1 MCTKNNKWLSG
12 KERGVQDRRK
22 EARENSRCRNTLS
35 FPAFARARKRKGREK
50 KGASSPHFHF
60 SKSFPSFSSSSQFW
74 TSHRHMAG
82 HAFAWASVCWK
93 MIDARTVQAGHL
105 HKFSFF
111 GTGRT
116 LDWTFSPLSPFWE
129 RWRRRRRMVP
139 CLWWLAKKRGKE
151 GRRRRRRRQ
160 SINHLSYSTI
170 PCPTAA
176 PFFQGEG
183 PALRAMYANLGGLPL
198 TGEKGTDGAKVGK
211 ETPPKKFSDIP
222 PPFFVFS
229 LMAMHM
235 PLPLAKILLFY
246 LSTPMLDR
254 RRVGL

>member
-1 MCTKNNKWLSG
+1 MAKEGSSRFFRLMCTKNNKWLSG

-116 LDWTFSPLSPFWE
+116 LDWTFSRPFG
-129 RWRRRRRMVP
+129 
-139 CLWWLAKKRGKE
+139 RG
-151 GRRRRRRRQ
+151 
-160 SINHLSYSTI
+160 
-170 PCPTAA
+170 
-176 PFFQGEG
+176 
-183 PALRAMYANLGGLPL
+183 GGGGGGWFL
-198 TGEKGTDGAKVGK
+198 
-211 ETPPKKFSDIP
+211 
-222 PPFFVFS
+222 VF
-229 LMAMHM
+229 
-235 PLPLAKILLFY
+235 
-246 LSTPMLDR
+246 
-254 RRVGL
+254 GG